1 MNDST
6 DRPPPDKTK
15 SFVREVGEGMIEDG
29 KAGLRSILYAGGLG
43 ALVGSI
49 AGWIAIGP
57 MGSLVLGVGGFVVL
71 AGVWTYILWEA

>member
-6 DRPPPDKTK
+6 ETPPSGKPK
-15 SFVREVGEGMIEDG
+15 SLVREVGEGMIEDG
-29 KAGLRSILYAGGLG
+29 KAGLRSIVYAGFLG

-57 MGSLVLGVGGFVVL
+57 MGSLVLSAGGFVVL
-71 AGVWTYILWEA
+71 AGVWTYILWDA